1 MTLDDLKRL
10 FTRQTLFRLDAVLAP
25 KLVPI
30 LYALGLGGILLW
42 AISHLF
48 LTFSFGFGVGLWGL
62 LEIAVFGLLYF
73 IVLRVVC
80 EGLLVW
86 FKAHEQSGESVNRS
100 RYSSSLIDEVRDAIR
115 DLAEEG
121 EDDDYSEADEYITP
135 ATEPAPYAQ
144 PAPKPA
150 APQTAGPAATD
161 KPAAPAASNAAN
173 PAATKPAASKT
184 SPAKTTR
191 APATKSGETYKPRRT
206 AKRTPPAK
214 S

>member
-10 FTRQTLFRLDAVLAP
+10 FTRQTLFRLDAILSP

-42 AISHLF
+42 AVSHLF
-48 LTFSFGFGVGLWGL
+48 LTFGFGFGMGLWGL
-62 LEIAVFGLLYF
+62 LEIAVYGLLAF
-73 IVLRVVC
+73 IILRVTC
-80 EGLLVW
+80 EALLVW
-86 FKAHEQSGESVNRS
+86 FKTHEQSGETVNRS

-121 EDDDYSEADEYITP
+121 EDADYAEADEYITP
-135 ATEPAPYAQ
+135 ATEPAPYVPPASAK
-144 PAPKPA
+144 PAAAPKPA
-150 APQTAGPAATD
+150 ATRSP
-161 KPAAPAASNAAN
+161 
-173 PAATKPAASKT
+173 ATKP
-184 SPAKTTR
+184 
-191 APATKSGETYKPRRT
+191 GETHKPRRT